1 MTVYFEDF
9 KEIVEHLENDHI
21 LNESYLN
28 SLREVDFAIT
38 EFISE
43 NQYTNRYYWQNR
55 FLLDKFLGEDL
66 LGWIEWY
73 LYELPVFHKDEIG
86 TANCSINYVN
96 YLVTDFDSFMQFA
109 RHGLCLPMKPG
120 TEVEDEE
127 VT

>member
-9 KEIVEHLENDHI
+9 QTVVKKLEEDHTA
-21 LNESYLN
+21 NESYLN
-28 SLREVDFAIT
+28 SLRDVDFAIT
-38 EFISE
+38 EFVSE

-55 FLLDKFLGEDL
+55 FLLELFLGEDL
-66 LGWIEWY
+66 VEWIEWY
-73 LYELPVFHKDEIG
+73 LYELPMFHEDE
-86 TANCSINYVN
+86 TRQSNCTINNVN

-120 TEVEDEE
+120 TEVENEE